1 MFWVVIIGNDHEF
14 EDAVREVS
22 KNKCSLVFLEKFFY
36 EKKKIDDICLTISL
50 PAPPSQYL
58 LSKLRKKINGT
69 WDIHAVYEQQET
81 LAKSRSWLVN
91 VHEINCI

>member
-1 MFWVVIIGNDHEF
+1 MLWVVIIGNDHEF
-14 EDAVREVS
+14 EESVREVS
-22 KNKCSLVFLEKFFY
+22 KNKFSFKRNFYKKTEKSMICVSL
-36 EKKKIDDICLTISL
+36 SL
-50 PAPPSQYL
+50 PAPPSQYQ

-69 WDIHAVYEQQET
+69 WDIHAVYEQLET